1 MKDKDKFSDIVLTD
15 DEKAA
20 LGNLKTLSDE
30 QHNIIMTINEI
41 EDTHPRLEG
50 LILKEDAVK

>member
-1 MKDKDKFSDIVLTD
+1 MEDKFSDIVLTD